1 MSDETNELLE
11 AIGILWKNFNNCRA
25 HFPFIPKEAKGVMEA
40 RTAPYYIHQ
49 GFDVKFVFSE
59 GISEEGIEKINEV
72 GHWINQNA
80 IIRLCA
86 ILESFHIMS
95 NTIGIN
101 FDLDGA
107 EQLNIARRLR
117 NCFVHSSGRY
127 KADDNEH
134 RRTLNLMKDKL
145 GISID
150 GCTDWP
156 LSIDTVIQPLFEG
169 CSKYVRETSI
179 NGVSP

>member
-1 MSDETNELLE
+1 MSDETDDLLE
-11 AIGILWKNFNNCRA
+11 AIDIIWQNFNSCKA
-25 HFPFIPKEAKGVMEA
+25 HFPYMPKEAKGAKEA
-40 RTAPYYIHQ
+40 RTAPYYIRQ
-49 GFDVKFVFSE
+49 GFDIKFVFSK
-59 GISEEGIEKINEV
+59 GISEGAIEKINEV

-86 ILESFHIMS
+86 VLESFHIVS
-95 NTIGIN
+95 NTIEIN

-107 EQLNIARRLR
+107 EQLNISRRLR
-117 NCFVHSSGRY
+117 NCFVHSAGRY
-127 KADDNEH
+127 KAFESEH
-134 RRTLNLMKDKL
+134 RKTLKIMKDKL

-169 CSKYVRETSI
+169 CINYVKEKAKNS
-179 NGVSP
+179 